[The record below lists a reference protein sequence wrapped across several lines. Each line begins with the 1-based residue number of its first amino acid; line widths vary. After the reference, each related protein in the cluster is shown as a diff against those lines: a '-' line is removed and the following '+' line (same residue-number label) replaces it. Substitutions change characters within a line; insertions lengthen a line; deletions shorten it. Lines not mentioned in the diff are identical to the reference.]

1 MVIKK
6 EVFELIKKLK
16 SLKVA
21 SLEWGK
27 IVDVLQTKYKM
38 TPFNISAL
46 FGNPPMLEWTM
57 KNKHLLLEPEYYDL
71 LDFIELVK

>member
-38 TPFNISAL
+38 TPFNILAL
-46 FGNPPMLEWTM
+46 FGNPSILEWTM